1 MKFKNA
7 LALLFIFAFHI
18 AKSQD
23 PYAILLNKA
32 SGMPSIA
39 VYQNFQDSKGFIWLA
54 SDAGLTKYDGFQF
67 ETFNSPEQ
75 TAFPGSCIQEDRL
88 GRIWYENFDGYL
100 YYVEPNSQ
108 EIKALNHGKSI
119 GYMPYG
125 VSEQYVFVVNVNGI
139 QVFDIETLKKIKTI
153 KLSVSDPQHTI
164 CVNNNFYFIEE
175 NKLHIIDSKLQVKS
189 NKLDFKEKTPK
200 QIYQLNNNTLL
211 VVAKYNVD
219 KKLHL
224 YTTSGKKIKSLDIA
238 DVPVI
243 HNINMIDK
251 RIWISS
257 PNGVFIYN
265 VDGELSNHYF
275 SGNSISSVMKD
286 RQSNYWFS
294 STNQGVF
301 LVSNPENKYYFKNN
315 TLPNRIV
322 KISYDSYVIA
332 TKNGQL
338 FEVDID
344 FKIKR
349 SLNPNQNQGE
359 IFYLHFDPINQIL
372 SYSANG
378 FFQIDMRTGKIQLT
392 SSYSIKE
399 ITPLDDKFMAFAA
412 SNSSGLLIKNKSLI
426 SYWDK
431 LKSDFSEIDLNYR
444 SIFLNNRAR
453 SVVYDVDRKIIY
465 FATNTG
471 LFAVT
476 QSEKKELQYKGE
488 TFYASRLLMHK
499 NKLFALSTKGNLY
512 QIEAGGK
519 FELLNTQYG
528 VGEFDIRF
536 CKLFESKLVFV
547 NGSFIHQV
555 DLETQ
560 QHSIYNLNISNYDI
574 NDILVDGKQLL
585 LLVNDGIIQTEIG
598 KNEPKNIKPLF
609 RINRIQSKEL
619 EFDKDAKIQ
628 VSHKYNQLSVGYS
641 ILDFGN
647 SIPETLYY
655 NINNG
660 AWQATSQKSRTLT
673 FPMLE
678 PGSYTVAFKL
688 GDELLNEKISFKID
702 KPWWKQLWFIL
713 LSITAIS
720 CLAYVFY
727 RNRVNALSRQ
737 NILLEENIRLEKN
750 LRNSVLTT
758 IKSQMNPHFLYNAL
772 NTIQAYIYT
781 NDKENAG
788 KYLLKFSKLTRRVLE
803 MSEKEAIDLNE
814 EIETIKLYL
823 ELEHAR
829 FSDDFNYQIDLS
841 NVQHIEK
848 IKVPPMLIQPYI
860 ENAIKHGLLHK
871 NGQKELRIFFI
882 EENDYL
888 VVKIDDNGIGRKRST
903 ELNQNRNKQ
912 HQSFAS
918 EANSK
923 RLEVLN
929 YGKIN
934 KVSVE
939 IEDKMDNYNMPT
951 GTLVTLHIPIQN

>member
-1 MKFKNA
+1 
-7 LALLFIFAFHI
+7 
-18 AKSQD
+18 
-23 PYAILLNKA
+23 LNKA

-39 VYQNFQDSKGFIWLA
+39 VYQIFQDSKGFVWLA

-67 ETFNSPEQ
+67 ETFNSPAQ

-100 YYVEPNSQ
+100 YYVEPNAR
-108 EIKALNHGKSI
+108 EIQALDQGKSI
-119 GYMPYG
+119 GYLPYG
-125 VSEQYVFVVNVNGI
+125 ISDQYIFVVNEDGV
-139 QVFDIETLKKIKTI
+139 QVFDIETLKRVKTI
-153 KLSVSDPQHTI
+153 KLSVINPQLTL
-164 CVNNNFYFIEE
+164 CANNNFFFIEE
-175 NKLHIIDSKLQVKS
+175 NTLYITDARLHTKS
-189 NKLDFKEKTPK
+189 IKLDFKEKTPK
-200 QIYQLNNNTLL
+200 QIYQLNINTLL
-211 VVAKYNVD
+211 VVTKYNID

-224 YTTSGKKIKSLDIA
+224 YSTSGTKIKSLDIA
-238 DVPVI
+238 DVPLI
-243 HNINMIDK
+243 HNINIIDK
-251 RIWISS
+251 RICISS

-265 VDGELSNHYF
+265 IDGGLSNHYF
-275 SGNSISSVMKD
+275 AGNSISGVMKD

-315 TLPNRIV
+315 SLPNRIL
-322 KISYDSYVIA
+322 KISNESYVIA

-338 FEVDID
+338 FEVDLA
-344 FKIKR
+344 FRIKR
-349 SLNPNQNQGE
+349 SLNPNQKHGE
-359 IFYLHFDPINQIL
+359 IFYIHYDSVQEIL

-378 FFQIDMRTGKIQLT
+378 FFQIDMRTGRIELI
-392 SSYSIKE
+392 SPFSVKE
-399 ITPLDDKFMAFAA
+399 ITPIDNKYTAYAA
-412 SNSSGLLIKNKSLI
+412 SNTSGLLVKNKVINSP
-426 SYWDK
+426 WDA
-431 LKSDFSEIDLNYR
+431 LKSDDSDTDPYSR
-444 SIFLNNRAR
+444 SVFINNRAR
-453 SVVYDVDRKIIY
+453 SVVYDVDKETIY
-465 FATNTG
+465 FATNVG

-476 QSEKKELQYKGE
+476 PSEKKELKNQGE
-488 TFYASRLLMHK
+488 TFYASRLLMYK

-512 QIEAGGK
+512 QILTGGK

-536 CKLFESKLVFV
+536 CKLFESKLVFI
-547 NGSFIHQV
+547 NGSFIHQL
-555 DLETQ
+555 DLATQ

-574 NDILVDGKQLL
+574 NDILLNGKQLL
-585 LLVNDGIIQTEIG
+585 LLVNDGIIMTEIG
-598 KNEPKNIKPLF
+598 KNDPKNIKPLF
-609 RINRIQSKEL
+609 RINHVQSKEL
-619 EFDKDAKIQ
+619 EFDLNSNIE
-628 VSHKYNQLSVGYS
+628 VSHKYNELLVSYS

-655 NINNG
+655 SINNG

-688 GDELLNEKISFKID
+688 GDELLKEKISFKID
-702 KPWWKQLWFIL
+702 KPWWKQMWFIL
-713 LSITAIS
+713 LSIVAIGYF
-720 CLAYVFY
+720 AFVFY

-750 LRNSVLTT
+750 LRNSILTT

-803 MSEKEAIDLNE
+803 MSEKEAIDLSE

-829 FSDDFNYQIDLS
+829 FSDDFIYQIDLTK
-841 NVQHIEK
+841 VQYIEK

-871 NGQKELRIFFI
+871 NGQKELSIFFI
-882 EENDYL
+882 EENNYL
-888 VVKIDDNGIGRKRST
+888 VVGIDDNGIGRKRSA

-929 YGKIN
+929 YGKTN

-939 IEDKMDNYNMPT
+939 IEDKMDAYNMPT